1 MFLSRPHLDNPH
13 LGRASNLQSS
23 SWHELACVRMPD
35 NENPAFPTSSS
46 WDSIA
51 SQHPTHDGVYPFYA
65 RPGTSEFSN
74 SSSRHGLTASQ
85 TNYYGLGFP
94 SAPST
99 NHGHHLDSSSH
110 SQPSI
115 ETGQSPLGSA
125 TRSEPGHVPPHHG
138 GSSVSVHSSPSIIH
152 RQSHF
157 GVGDSTDRVAGPSS
171 QGDEGDSDCSDIP
184 EEGNQSQDAALQA
197 DNLAA
202 RKKMKRFR

>member
-1 MFLSRPHLDNPH
+1 MFLSRPPLDNSH
-13 LGRASNLQSS
+13 LGRATNLQSS
-23 SWHELACVRMPD
+23 SWNELACVRMPD

-46 WDSIA
+46 WDSITT
-51 SQHPTHDGVYPFYA
+51 QQPTHDGVYPFYA
-65 RPGTSEFSN
+65 RPGTSEFPN
-74 SSSRHGLTASQ
+74 SPSRQGLTLSH
-85 TNYYGLGFP
+85 TNYFGLGF
-94 SAPST
+94 SNTPST
-99 NHGHHLDSSSH
+99 NDGHHLESASQ

-125 TRSEPGHVPPHHG
+125 TRSEPGHLPHPRG

-157 GVGDSTDRVAGPSS
+157 GLGDSTDRMGGHTSH
-171 QGDEGDSDCSDIP
+171 GDEGDSDCSDIP
-184 EEGNQSQDAALQA
+184 EEGNQSQDASLQA